1 MSGLAADHR
10 LVGQGELVLLDRV
23 VLASLHS
30 YCASLH
36 QHYTNM
42 EYAKASSLISAA
54 NRSIGSTTGC
64 TITEKAPTRAFS

>member
-36 QHYTNM
+36 QHYANM
-42 EYAKASSLISAA
+42 EYAKASSLILY
-54 NRSIGSTTGC
+54 C
-64 TITEKAPTRAFS
+64 YKPDK

>member
-30 YCASLH
+30 YCSSLQ

-42 EYAKASSLISAA
+42 EYAKASSLIL
-54 NRSIGSTTGC
+54 C
-64 TITEKAPTRAFS
+64 CYKLDK

>member
-42 EYAKASSLISAA
+42 EYAKASSLILY
-54 NRSIGSTTGC
+54 C
-64 TITEKAPTRAFS
+64 Y